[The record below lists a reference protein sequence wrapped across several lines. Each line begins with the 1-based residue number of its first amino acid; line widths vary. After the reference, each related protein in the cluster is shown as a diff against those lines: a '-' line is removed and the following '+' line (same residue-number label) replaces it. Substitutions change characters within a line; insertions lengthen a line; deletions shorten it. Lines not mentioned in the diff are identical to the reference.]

1 MGDDEQQQQKKVDQF
16 DAQLHTEQELKKN
29 IEELA
34 ELIKVGKT
42 LQAQAGEIQETK
54 QQVKV
59 LEWYQEHQTE
69 YQRWKDGEK
78 RLQKLTLDNK
88 SH

>member
-1 MGDDEQQQQKKVDQF
+1 MSSNSKKKVDQL

-42 LQAQAGEIQETK
+42 LQAQAGDP
-54 QQVKV
+54 
-59 LEWYQEHQTE
+59 
-69 YQRWKDGEK
+69 R
-78 RLQKLTLDNK
+78 NK
-88 SH
+88 AASKSP